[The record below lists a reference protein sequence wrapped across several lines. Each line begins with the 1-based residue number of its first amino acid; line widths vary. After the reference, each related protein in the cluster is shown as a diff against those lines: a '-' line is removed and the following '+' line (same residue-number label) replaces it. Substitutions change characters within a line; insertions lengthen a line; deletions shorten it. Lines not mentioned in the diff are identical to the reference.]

1 MLDESRIQQETLRVI
16 ESSAHH
22 SKNAAAHVPEISK
35 IPRMRDEVQ
44 VHQVAMVVA
53 ATASALKK
61 ENKDQKVGSNKHE
74 EFKPK
79 VVAAPVSPK
88 KWNWQ
93 QWQEQE
99 KRALSMTSS
108 LPTSA
113 AAAEVI
119 ANKAESAR
127 IAADKADENRRAAT
141 ASSGKQH
148 ESAAAPRTAD
158 SNQHTARS
166 PPLLTRPGNK
176 ILVHAQAVAKVQNA
190 RAGLKLAL
198 APSSKDNLAP
208 SQGATRPDFQAKWN
222 WAQWQEEAK
231 QLLVNHPSHSSSL
244 ARQRPT
250 SASSATSTSKSAKT
264 PPAAVRKPVS
274 GADTAAASA
283 PATGAASAAAKR
295 NAPNAATLLRRVKT
309 IAEMQKNA
317 EVLTLLALMVQS
329 TCFTGTKVKKTLL
342 RRVKKIAEMQKD
354 AEVLTLLALLVPKYK
369 N

>member
-1 MLDESRIQQETLRVI
+1 MLDESRIQQETLQVI

-22 SKNAAAHVPEISK
+22 SKDAAAHVPEISK
-35 IPRMRDEVQ
+35 VPRMRDEVQ

-61 ENKDQKVGSNKHE
+61 ENKEQKVGSNKHE

-127 IAADKADENRRAAT
+127 IAADKADENRSAAT

-148 ESAAAPRTAD
+148 EPAAAPRTAE

-166 PPLLTRPGNK
+166 PLVLTRPGNK

-190 RAGLKLAL
+190 RAGLKLAV

-231 QLLVNHPSHSSSL
+231 QLLLNHPSHSSSL

-250 SASSATSTSKSAKT
+250 SASSASSSSTKN
-264 PPAAVRKPVS
+264 PPAAARKSIS

-295 NAPNAATLLRRVKT
+295 KAPNAATLLRRVKT

-317 EVLTLLALMVQS
+317 EVLTLLAL
-329 TCFTGTKVKKTLL
+329 
-342 RRVKKIAEMQKD
+342 
-354 AEVLTLLALLVPKYK
+354 LV
-369 N
+369 